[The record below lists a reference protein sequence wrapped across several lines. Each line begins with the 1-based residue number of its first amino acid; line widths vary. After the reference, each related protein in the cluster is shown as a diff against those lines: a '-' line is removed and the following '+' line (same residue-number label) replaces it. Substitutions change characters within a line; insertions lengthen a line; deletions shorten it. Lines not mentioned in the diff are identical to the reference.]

1 MIMKGE
7 RQKYETEIETWWRF
21 RFTFSLHNRWPYDI
35 TDHDMTSQWRI
46 EFLLSPI
53 MHVWLL
59 APMSL
64 HRTVA
69 IWSFLIQSRIK
80 TPASV
85 FDFISNFGYIL
96 YYYQWLSISYLF
108 VICVL
113 WNSTCTTTLIPS
125 TEAPIPAHHIPQSIM
140 SSLPITSS
148 VSFMELIYGLLN
160 FGDVTLCQC

>member
-69 IWSFLIQSRIK
+69 IWSFLILSRIK

-85 FDFISNFGYIL
+85 FDFISDFGYIL
-96 YYYQWLSISYLF
+96 YYYQWLSISYL
-108 VICVL
+108 CVMEF
-113 WNSTCTTTLIPS
+113 NMYYNANPIYGGSYPS
-125 TEAPIPAHHIPQSIM
+125 TSYPPEHNVFIANYF
-140 SSLPITSS
+140 L
-148 VSFMELIYGLLN
+148 G
-160 FGDVTLCQC
+160 